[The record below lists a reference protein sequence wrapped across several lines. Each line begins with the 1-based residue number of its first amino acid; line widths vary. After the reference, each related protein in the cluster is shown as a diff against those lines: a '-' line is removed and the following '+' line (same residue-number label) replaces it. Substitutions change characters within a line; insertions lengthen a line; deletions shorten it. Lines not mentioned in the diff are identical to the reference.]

1 MAEAFDVLG
10 IVRQNLK
17 DAGCDKEIEKKCMC
31 LAREGNYK
39 EMLPILLS
47 FRKTLLN
54 AVRSGQKKIDCLDYL
69 IYKIQKEN
77 V

>member
-1 MAEAFDVLG
+1 
-10 IVRQNLK
+10 
-17 DAGCDKEIEKKCMC
+17 MC

-54 AVRSGQKKIDCLDYL
+54 AVRSGQKKIDYLDYL